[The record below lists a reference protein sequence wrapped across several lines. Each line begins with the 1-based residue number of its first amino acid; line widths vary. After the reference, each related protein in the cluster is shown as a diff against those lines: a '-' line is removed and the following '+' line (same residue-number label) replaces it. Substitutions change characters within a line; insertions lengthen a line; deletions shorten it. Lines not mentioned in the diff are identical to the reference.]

1 MEPDAASPPAAPSPR
16 ATLWAWVRVVVLAF
30 LGALALRVFVL
41 EAYRIPSES
50 METSLLIGDYV
61 LVSKVHYG
69 SRVPVTLGIPLT
81 DWYYD
86 GFELPL
92 LRLPGFTDPHRGDV
106 VVFNY
111 PPATEPLDRKPHYI
125 KRVIGLP
132 GDTVHIKG
140 KVVHVND
147 TPYPIQPYMKQRWIA
162 YPKDGQR
169 FPLDSLRG
177 SGAETI
183 VRLPHNRRPRA
194 FIGTPEVAARV
205 ESWPAIDSVG
215 PFVAPPSSLRRANL
229 FPGDTT
235 RYTRDDY
242 GPLYVPAQ
250 GDTLPLTS
258 ATWGPLQDIITKYEG
273 HTLFW
278 SRSDSTFYV
287 DDVPT
292 QTYVVEQDYYF
303 TMGDN
308 RDASE
313 DSRSWGFVPKDHMV
327 GKAVFVYFSY
337 DADANRMRRDRFL
350 RRVP

>member
-1 MEPDAASPPAAPSPR
+1 MEPDATPPPAEAPPPR
-16 ATLWAWVRVVVLAF
+16 AAVWAWVRVIVLAF
-30 LGALALRVFVL
+30 LGALTLRVFVL

-50 METSLLIGDYV
+50 MEASLLVGDYV
-61 LVSKVHYG
+61 LVSKLHYG

-81 DWYYD
+81 DWYHD
-86 GFELPL
+86 GFELPVM
-92 LRLPGFTDPHRGDV
+92 RLPGFTDPKRGDV

-111 PPATEPLDRKPHYI
+111 PLASQPLDRKPHYI

-132 GDTVHIKG
+132 GDTVQITG
-140 KVVHVND
+140 KVVHVNR
-147 TPYPIQPYMKQRWIA
+147 TPYPLQPHMKQRWIA
-162 YPKDGQR
+162 YPKQGQR
-169 FPLDSLRG
+169 FPLDSLRN

-215 PFVAPPSSLRRANL
+215 PFIAPPSSIRRTRL
-229 FPGDTT
+229 FPNDTT
-235 RYTRDDY
+235 YTRDTY
-242 GPLYVPAQ
+242 GPLYVPAK
-250 GDTLPLTS
+250 GDTLSLTS
-258 ATWGPLQDIITKYEG
+258 STWGPLQDIITKYEG
-273 HTLFW
+273 HTLHW

-313 DSRSWGFVPKDHMV
+313 DSRSWGFVPKDHIV
-327 GKAVFVYFSY
+327 GKAVFVYFSW
-337 DADANRMRRDRFL
+337 DATTDRMRGDRFL
-350 RRVP
+350 LRVP